1 MILFLSPSGEGGV
14 REGFSTPTQP
24 PLSPAERDLRQGRL
38 TDMADRGQNNNG
50 PLYFVEAYLVRIVTI
65 HRLVFWKTRGG
76 ST

>member
-1 MILFLSPSGEGGV
+1 
-14 REGFSTPTQP
+14 
-24 PLSPAERDLRQGRL
+24 
-38 TDMADRGQNNNG
+38 MADRGQKNNG